1 VLLTSLVAMF
11 VALVFAAIASRS
23 ISARSR
29 RIVEFAQ
36 RVARG
41 DFTARV
47 HESSSDELAQVAD
60 SLNLTAEQLE
70 DSFKQIKDARERL
83 ETLLNS
89 MNEPVLAVSGDRKL
103 QWFNAQME
111 KIANHPLKIGT
122 PLAENV
128 RDPELLKAIRKTL
141 ETREI
146 SSAKVELNPQHRS
159 FLVTTAPLGIG
170 GAVAVLNEI
179 TEIEKTEKVRRDFIA
194 NVSHELRTPLTS
206 IQGYTESLLENAPP
220 SQEREFLEIIRK
232 NAKRMTR
239 LTEDL
244 LTLAR
249 VETGE
254 DALRL
259 RSVVPA
265 VILNDAYE
273 SFNELTKV
281 SGKKLVIENDSE
293 HVVRCDVDKIHQVLS
308 NLIENAIKYAT
319 PNKSIT
325 VGAADAENG
334 VRFYVRDEGP
344 GVGSEHLPRLF
355 ERFYRVD
362 KSRSVESGGTGLGLA
377 IAKHIVLK
385 HGGTIYVQSELGKG
399 SVFSFILPYGD
410 ESHDPV
416 FTEH

>member
-1 VLLTSLVAMF
+1 MT
-11 VALVFAAIASRS
+11 AA
-23 ISARSR
+23 
-29 RIVEFAQ
+29 
-36 RVARG
+36 
-41 DFTARV
+41 
-47 HESSSDELAQVAD
+47 
-60 SLNLTAEQLE
+60 QLE
-70 DSFKQIKDARERL
+70 DSFQQIKDARERL

-141 ETREI
+141 ETRET
-146 SSAKVELNPQHRS
+146 SSAKLELNPEQRS
-159 FLVTTAPLGIG
+159 FHVTTAPLGTG

-220 SQEREFLEIIRK
+220 SQDREFLEIIRK

-259 RSVVPA
+259 RSVVPS
-265 VILNDAYE
+265 VVLNDAYE

-281 SGKKLVIENDSE
+281 SGKRLIIENESE
-293 HVVRCDVDKIHQVLS
+293 HVVRCDVDKVHQVLS
-308 NLIENAIKYAT
+308 NLIENAIKYASPDT
-319 PNKSIT
+319 T
-325 VGAADAENG
+325 VAVGAVDAENG

-344 GVGSEHLPRLF
+344 GVRSEHLPRLF

-385 HGGTIYVQSELGKG
+385 HGGTIYVQSEMGKG
-399 SVFSFILPYGD
+399 STFSFVLPYGSD
-410 ESHDPV
+410 SHDPV